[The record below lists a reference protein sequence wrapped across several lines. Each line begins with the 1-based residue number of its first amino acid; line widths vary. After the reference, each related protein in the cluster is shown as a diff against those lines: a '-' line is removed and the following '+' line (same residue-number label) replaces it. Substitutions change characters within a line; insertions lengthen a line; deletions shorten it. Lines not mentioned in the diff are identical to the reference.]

1 MKTAQWRDYEL
12 IDTSDGERLERWGDI
27 ILIRPDPEIIWKT
40 EKKNPLWRNAHARY
54 QRSKTGGGAWQTY
67 KPIPDVWKIHYK
79 ELTFRLKP
87 MGFKH
92 TGLFPEQAVN
102 WDFAMEKIRNAGRPV
117 RVLNLF
123 GYTGAMT
130 LACMAA
136 GATVCHVDASR
147 GIVQWARENAEASHL
162 ADRPVRWLVDD
173 CLKFVQRE
181 QRRGNTYDAIIMDP
195 PAYGRGPGGEVWR
208 LEEQVYSLVEQC
220 LPVLSDD
227 PLFFIISSYA
237 AGLSPA
243 VMEYLLGC
251 LLQKKYGGTVSSF
264 ETGLSVTQSGLVLPC
279 GSSAVWESQS

>member
-67 KPIPDVWKIHYK
+67 KPIPDVWKIHYR

-117 RVLNLF
+117 PPC
-123 GYTGAMT
+123 AM
-130 LACMAA
+130 
-136 GATVCHVDASR
+136 
-147 GIVQWARENAEASHL
+147 
-162 ADRPVRWLVDD
+162 
-173 CLKFVQRE
+173 
-181 QRRGNTYDAIIMDP
+181 
-195 PAYGRGPGGEVWR
+195 
-208 LEEQVYSLVEQC
+208 
-220 LPVLSDD
+220 
-227 PLFFIISSYA
+227 
-237 AGLSPA
+237 
-243 VMEYLLGC
+243 
-251 LLQKKYGGTVSSF
+251 
-264 ETGLSVTQSGLVLPC
+264 
-279 GSSAVWESQS
+279 